1 VNCGV
6 GAKKLNCVVVM
17 LCWVVSVNSTEKATR
32 GQLSGLLLL
41 RSFRVNEDLLGTLL
55 GNPNDLT
62 YVDYVECCVL
72 VALSESYRRVR

>member
-1 VNCGV
+1 VYVNCGV

-32 GQLSGLLLL
+32 GQLSDLLLL

-62 YVDYVECCVL
+62 YVECCVL
-72 VALSESYRRVR
+72 VTLSESYRRVR